1 MRAQAQLA
9 VLVAGAS
16 SPRPP
21 RLRPSRQRHRRNPPR
36 RSLTLARSLQDGR
49 GDDGSAAPAP
59 RRRAAWPA
67 VSAALFGAG
76 FLLGPLLDGIHSRV
90 GLQVYGDGALSV
102 GPLNTHVLVPPLLG
116 AFYLTVGLLHLFL
129 DEKVPQKSKATGS
142 PEKTATS
149 LIVLALFIELSAEL
163 YRAGVPSN
171 VEAYVLFA
179 GAEFVW
185 LFLDG
190 SWLGFAVACL
200 VGTACPLAEIP
211 LIKLLGCWSYPNA
224 DVHLLGEVRFL
235 ASSTTV
241 RIISSSRRAILLS
254 PVLSRVTSSPCGLLQ
269 GLVSWTTTCYFVYTP
284 FLANLARWL
293 KSRLEDGGADDDG
306 EAAARSS

>member
-1 MRAQAQLA
+1 MHAQVVVLLA
-9 VLVAGAS
+9 AGAPPP
-16 SPRPP
+16 PRPP
-21 RLRPSRQRHRRNPPR
+21 HPSWHHRQIPCRRPFKPPH
-36 RSLTLARSLQDGR
+36 SLHDG
-49 GDDGSAAPAP
+49 GGGQPPPPVVVPAS
-59 RRRAAWPA
+59 RRRAWPA

-90 GLQVYGDGALSV
+90 GLQVYGNGALEA
-102 GPLNTHVLVPPLLG
+102 GPLRTHVLVPPLLG

-129 DEKVPQKSKATGS
+129 DERAPPKSRATGTARR
-142 PEKTATS
+142 TATS
-149 LIVLALFIELSAEL
+149 LLVLALFIETSAEM
-163 YRAGVPSN
+163 YRAGVASN

-179 GAEFVW
+179 GAEFAW

-200 VGTACPLAEIP
+200 VGTVCPLAEIP

-224 DVHLLGEVRFL
+224 DVHLLGE
-235 ASSTTV
+235 
-241 RIISSSRRAILLS
+241 
-254 PVLSRVTSSPCGLLQ
+254 

-293 KSRLEDGGADDDG
+293 DSRLAINKDVADAEGGD
-306 EAAARSS
+306 EAARS

>member
-1 MRAQAQLA
+1 MHAQVA
-9 VLVAGAS
+9 VLLAAGAPPPPWPPHPS
-16 SPRPP
+16 WHHRQIPCRRPFKP
-21 RLRPSRQRHRRNPPR
+21 PHSLHDGGGGQPPPPVVVPASKRR
-36 RSLTLARSLQDGR
+36 
-49 GDDGSAAPAP
+49 
-59 RRRAAWPA
+59 AWPA

-90 GLQVYGDGALSV
+90 GLQVYGNGALEA
-102 GPLNTHVLVPPLLG
+102 GALRTHVLVPPLLG

-129 DEKVPQKSKATGS
+129 DERAPPKSRATGTARR
-142 PEKTATS
+142 TATS
-149 LIVLALFIELSAEL
+149 LLVLALFIETSAEM
-163 YRAGVPSN
+163 YRAGVASN

-179 GAEFVW
+179 GAEFAW

-200 VGTACPLAEIP
+200 VGTVCPLAEIP

-224 DVHLLGEVRFL
+224 DVHLLGE
-235 ASSTTV
+235 
-241 RIISSSRRAILLS
+241 
-254 PVLSRVTSSPCGLLQ
+254 

-293 KSRLEDGGADDDG
+293 DSRLAINKDVADAEGGD
-306 EAAARSS
+306 EAARS

>member
-1 MRAQAQLA
+1 MRAKLA
-9 VLVAGAS
+9 VPVAGA

-21 RLRPSRQRHRRNPPR
+21 RLHPTRRQCHSPPR
-36 RSLTLARSLQDGR
+36 RAPKLTRSLRDGR
-49 GDDGSAAPAP
+49 GGGAPAPAPAP
-59 RRRAAWPA
+59 RRRACPA
-67 VSAALFGAG
+67 VWAALFGTG
-76 FLLGPLLDGIHSRV
+76 FLLGPLLDAIHSRV
-90 GLQVYGDGALSV
+90 GLQVYGNGALTV
-102 GPLNTHVLVPPLLG
+102 GPLRTHILVPPLLG
-116 AFYLTVGLLHLFL
+116 VFYLTVGLLQLFL
-129 DEKVPQKSKATGS
+129 DERAPQKSKATGS

-149 LIVLALFIELSAEL
+149 LFVLAMFIELSAEL

-179 GAEFVW
+179 AAEFVW

-224 DVHLLGEVRFL
+224 DVHLLGE
-235 ASSTTV
+235 
-241 RIISSSRRAILLS
+241 
-254 PVLSRVTSSPCGLLQ
+254 

-293 KSRLEDGGADDDG
+293 KTRLVDSAGRDD
-306 EAAARSS
+306 EAARP